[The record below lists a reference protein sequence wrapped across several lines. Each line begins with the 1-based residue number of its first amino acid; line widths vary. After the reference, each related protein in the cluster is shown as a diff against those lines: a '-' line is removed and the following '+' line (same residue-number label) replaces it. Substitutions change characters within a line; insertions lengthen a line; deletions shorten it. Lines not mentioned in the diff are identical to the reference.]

1 MKIKLYTHELLRQAC
16 TEEEFSALVTAFRAY
31 KEGKSQPANFGRDVP
46 YVSYPA
52 RLDSGLHHLHLRD
65 ATSKKWDLKFIRV
78 HDKTS
83 DTCLVYCTGFW
94 DENCY
99 MLIDV
104 MVNAHAQYTGSQQR
118 LRNLLKIAEQF
129 REKF

>member
-1 MKIKLYTHELLRQAC
+1 MKIRLFTHDLLQNAC
-16 TEEEFSALVTAFRAY
+16 TKEELSALVRAFRDY

-46 YVSYPA
+46 YVAYPA

-65 ATSKKWDLKFIRV
+65 AASKKWDLKFIRV

-99 MLIDV
+99 MLIDI
-104 MVNAHAQYTGSQQR
+104 MVNAHAEYTGSQQR
-118 LRNLLKIAEQF
+118 IRKLLKMAELF
-129 REKF
+129 REEY